1 MDDRHLTSPAPGDPG
16 RTTPDAELTAADT
29 LSAAEKERL
38 RQGCE
43 RWLGGHGPRTPT
55 DALAELSTIPAGELT
70 ADDYGDGGVV
80 ATLETEVRELLGKPA
95 AVFMPSG
102 TMAQQI
108 ALRIHA
114 DRRGRRVVAF
124 HPTCHLEVH
133 EDKAYQ
139 RLHGLIGRPLGDGRG
154 LLTLADLEA
163 LDEPLAALL
172 IELPQ
177 REIGGRLPSWD
188 DLARQVAYARERG
201 AAVHLDGAR
210 LWESGPFYG
219 RPLSDIAGL
228 FDTVYVS
235 FYKGLGGLA
244 GSMLLGDEEVV
255 REARAWRR
263 RHGGTL
269 RHLWPYAA
277 AGLAGLRLRL
287 PRMDAYAAHARVVA
301 AALAGIDGV
310 EVVPDPPQ
318 TPMMHLHL
326 RTDPAAVTA
335 GIRRLATERRLW
347 TWGGSSPTDTPG
359 IRRVELTVGDATLAI
374 PLDEVADAVRA
385 LLPA

>member
-1 MDDRHLTSPAPGDPG
+1 VISPDS
-16 RTTPDAELTAADT
+16 
-29 LSAAEKERL
+29 LSDEERARL
-38 RQGCE
+38 RNGCE
-43 RWLGGHGPRTPT
+43 RALRDHGLRGPAQ
-55 DALAELSTIPAGELT
+55 ALAELGTLSIEELT
-70 ADDYGDGGVV
+70 ADEYGTGGVV
-80 ATLETEVRELLGKPA
+80 TALETEVRELLGKPA

-124 HPTCHLEVH
+124 HPTCHLELH

-139 RLHGLIGRPLGDGRG
+139 RLHGLIGRPLGGGRE
-154 LLTLADLEA
+154 LLSLADL
-163 LDEPLAALL
+163 DDVGEPLAALL

-177 REIGGRLPSWD
+177 REIGGRLPAWD
-188 DLARQVAYARERG
+188 DLAELVGLARERG

-210 LWESGPFYG
+210 LWESGPFYA
-219 RPLSDIAGL
+219 RPLSEIAGL
-228 FDTVYVS
+228 FDSVYVS
-235 FYKGLGGLA
+235 FYKGLGGLS
-244 GSMLLGDEEVV
+244 GSMLLGDDDVV
-255 REARAWRR
+255 AEAREWRR

-269 RHLWPYAA
+269 YQLWPYAA

-287 PRMDAYAAHARVVA
+287 PRMPAYVEHARAIA
-301 AALAGIDGV
+301 AVLAGIEGV
-310 EVVPDPPQ
+310 TVAPDPPQ

-326 RTDPAAVTA
+326 RTNAALVTA
-335 GIRRLATERRLW
+335 GIRRMAIEQRLW

-359 IRRVELTVGDATLAI
+359 LRRVELTVGDATLAMA
-374 PLDEVADAVRA
+374 PGEVADAVRG